1 MTDRRNPRKIWDLSG
16 QTVGKTAPP
25 TESRRGDI
33 FTKLTL
39 PASTTPFVPV
49 RVRFVPEKRKR
60 RTAKAPPDCQFLSGL
75 AAMAVTSANVKSI
88 FEPTRDPHHHRELL
102 NFRVASCSFYG
113 GFNLSW
119 VVSHI
124 CANDEH
130 QFQGRSAKRPENIVI
145 PKIHFSLNQ
154 LSMSKFPQRPG

>member
-16 QTVGKTAPP
+16 QTVSKTAPP

-33 FTKLTL
+33 FTKLTR

-49 RVRFVPEKRKR
+49 SVRFVPEKRNR

-88 FEPTRDPHHHRELL
+88 FEPTRNPHH
-102 NFRVASCSFYG
+102 Y
-113 GFNLSW
+113 
-119 VVSHI
+119 I
-124 CANDEH
+124 I
-130 QFQGRSAKRPENIVI
+130 ENC
-145 PKIHFSLNQ
+145 
-154 LSMSKFPQRPG
+154 